1 MKNELVKKIS
11 IFLLFFLA
19 SFGLIYLIKTL
30 MGSSTTLDGDLLDM
44 TVLALIISVNTVF
57 VIPFFV
63 NRQKKRV

>member
-1 MKNELVKKIS
+1 MKNEFVKKTS

-44 TVLALIISVNTVF
+44 IVLALIISVNTVF
-57 VIPFFV
+57 VVPFFV
-63 NRQKKRV
+63 NRQKKQV